1 VLKVESPDLPHK
13 TEAGVIRLDLRDAAA
28 VREGFAAVM
37 ANAAR
42 VSPPPRV
49 NGVLVQPMVPA
60 GLEMVVGARLDPH
73 FGPMVVVG
81 LGGTLVELL
90 RDSATAL
97 APVGEDEA
105 RAMLRR
111 LRGYKLLEGF
121 RGLPPVD
128 QHRLVDT
135 IRRVS
140 ELAADGREQIAEID
154 VNPLICAGER
164 QVAVDALIVRRAAAR
179 S

>member
-1 VLKVESPDLPHK
+1 L
-13 TEAGVIRLDLRDAAA
+13 GLRDASA

-60 GLEMVVGARLDPH
+60 GLEMVVGAWIDPL

-81 LGGTLVELL
+81 LGGILVELL

-97 APVGEDEA
+97 APVGEEEA

-111 LRGYKLLEGF
+111 LKGHRLLEGF
-121 RGLPPVD
+121 RGSPPVD
-128 QHRLVDT
+128 QNRLVD
-135 IRRVS
+135 IVRRVS
-140 ELAADGREQIAEID
+140 ELATDGRDRIAEID
-154 VNPLICAGER
+154 VNPLICAGGR
-164 QVAVDALIVRRAAAR
+164 QVAVDALIVRRAAP
-179 S
+179 